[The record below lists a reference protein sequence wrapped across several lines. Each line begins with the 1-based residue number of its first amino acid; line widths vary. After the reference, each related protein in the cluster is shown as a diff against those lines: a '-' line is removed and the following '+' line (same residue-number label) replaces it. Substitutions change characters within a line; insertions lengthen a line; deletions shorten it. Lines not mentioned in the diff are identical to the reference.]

1 MMKRRNGPVDDPY
14 ATLGVDPTCTT
25 EQIRAAYRAA
35 VRSLHPDHRNGTEP
49 GHVRFTALVDAWR
62 VLGDANARAE
72 FDAARVAQPR
82 PAVSVAAQDVP
93 VKAWEPPVELL
104 DDQSSRWIRRMF
116 VISIMI
122 VAASMAVLFT
132 IGMSQSVRH

>member
-1 MMKRRNGPVDDPY
+1 MMERHRSPVDDPY
-14 ATLGVDPTCTT
+14 GILGVDPTCTT
-25 EQIRAAYRAA
+25 EQVRAAYRAA

-49 GHVRFTALVDAWR
+49 DHVHFTALVDAWR

-82 PAVSVAAQDVP
+82 PAVSVAAEDEP

-104 DDQSSRWIRRMF
+104 DNRASRWIRCMF
-116 VISIMI
+116 FISIMI

-132 IGMSQSVRH
+132 IGMSQSVRY